1 MKYHLPSE
9 LMSVS
14 LVNTMMSVSLDNTAF
29 LSLELGKSSTAR
41 TLTCVHAFI
50 SQARHNPGANALCG
64 PKSDIDGTYR
74 ELSYAELVQNA
85 HILMNE
91 MIFNLANGRID
102 GLKGKAVLILLPRDV
117 DFVGK

>member
-1 MKYHLPSE
+1 
-9 LMSVS
+9 
-14 LVNTMMSVSLDNTAF
+14 MSVSLDNTAF